1 MIHIRTLAWCSNSW
15 KSLQEKRAGATLKEP
30 STVPLGNILERCK
43 LCKRL
48 GGKDTLGE
56 RGSKKAKIGTWAL
69 CNYLQNFHLTSKAW
83 IEFTLLK

>member
-15 KSLQEKRAGATLKEP
+15 KSLYREESWRYLKEP
-30 STVPLGNILERCK
+30 IPKVPLGDILERCK

-56 RGSKKAKIGTWAL
+56 RGVAKKQKLVHGPYVIICKIFI
-69 CNYLQNFHLTSKAW
+69 LQVRHG
-83 IEFTLLK
+83 